1 MSHIS
6 THILDTALGKP
17 AAGVMIRLEQQL
29 ASGWLVVTEAVTDA
43 DGRIGSMAEESLVPG
58 RYRLT
63 AEIGQWFAQTG
74 RETLYPIAQIDVMLP
89 RSGEHYHL
97 PFLIAPWGWS
107 TYRGS

>member
-6 THILDTALGKP
+6 THILDTSLGKP
-17 AAGVMIRLEQQL
+17 AAGVIIRLEQHTATGWQL
-29 ASGWLVVTEAVTDA
+29 VKAAETNA
-43 DGRIGSMAEESLVPG
+43 DGRIGSMAEGELAPG

-63 AEIGQWFAQTG
+63 AEIGQWFVLSG
-74 RETLYPIAQIDVMLP
+74 RETLYPSAQIDVTLP

>member
-6 THILDTALGKP
+6 THILDTSLGKP
-17 AAGVMIRLEQQL
+17 AAEVTIRLEKQ
-29 ASGWLVVTEAVTDA
+29 TDA
-43 DGRIGSMAEESLVPG
+43 GWVLVNETQTNVDGRIASMAAEPLAPG

-63 AEIGQWFAQTG
+63 AEIGQWFAHTE
-74 RETLYPIAQIDVMLP
+74 RETLYPVAQIDVTLP
-89 RSGEHYHL
+89 ASGEHYHL